1 MENKPETLKS
11 VLNKFT
17 KSEIIEYYGKGW
29 NIDVKRVKHALL
41 SARWQAKS
49 DEAMKRQ
56 NEHSKKL
63 KDIDAKERDRIAVI
77 FNETKDLK
85 EKMRLL
91 KILKGYDNKIQRWY
105 AESKEIDKEQE
116 AVDKIY
122 KELEAVYKERRNEWS

>member
-1 MENKPETLKS
+1 
-11 VLNKFT
+11 
-17 KSEIIEYYGKGW
+17 
-29 NIDVKRVKHALL
+29 
-41 SARWQAKS
+41 
-49 DEAMKRQ
+49 MKRQ